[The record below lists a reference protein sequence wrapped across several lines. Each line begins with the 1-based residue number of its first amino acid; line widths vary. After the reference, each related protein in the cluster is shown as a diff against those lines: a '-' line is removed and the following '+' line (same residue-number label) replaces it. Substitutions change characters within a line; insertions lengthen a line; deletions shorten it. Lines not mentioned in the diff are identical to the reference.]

1 MICYHGTNKISA
13 SSICKEG
20 FNADTWFATH
30 MEDALKFGGPYI
42 FGVDFKYDPVLED
55 WQFHHLKPILSSKIL
70 FLYVVTEVK

>member
-1 MICYHGTNKISA
+1 
-13 SSICKEG
+13 
-20 FNADTWFATH
+20 